1 MSLGDQ
7 PAPTSFNRSLSVSAR
22 RSSNAKR
29 NQAAWARMS
38 HVERLT
44 GRKVRDLDLLQAD
57 MREKFYQRRDAA

>member
-7 PAPTSFNRSLSVSAR
+7 PAPTSFNRSLSAASR

-38 HVERLT
+38 PVERLT
-44 GRKVRDLDLLQAD
+44 GRKVRDLDEIQAA
-57 MREKFYQRRDAA
+57 MRQKFYERRAA